1 MQFTRE
7 SSVSWISC
15 FHERVM
21 MIVIWCCVCL
31 VFHLN
36 FYSTM
41 PDGKTDSICKK
52 PCGCTGWWAKVTGQ
66 TYHFVC
72 FGRISPPVTSLW
84 KMHLHLPTAPC
95 FFHQMP
101 LLGLSLRCDWRRHPW
116 QEGSFPVWG
125 WMGLPAVPPR
135 FHVWRSGNKVEV
147 CRCWSQLLL
156 RADERFLELV
166 PDDESLLW
174 YREMHRKIVHS
185 PCPLFASW
193 MHWRLLILS
202 STWLRSEL
210 HRRLWMSHG
219 WSPAEAVS

>member
-1 MQFTRE
+1 MGRQTAFVKALWLRWVMGQSNRSDLPFCLYRWDFSSCDLTVE
-7 SSVSWISC
+7 S
-15 FHERVM
+15 
-21 MIVIWCCVCL
+21 
-31 VFHLN
+31 
-36 FYSTM
+36 
-41 PDGKTDSICKK
+41 P
-52 PCGCTGWWAKVTGQ
+52 
-66 TYHFVC
+66 
-72 FGRISPPVTSLW
+72 
-84 KMHLHLPTAPC
+84 LHLPTAPC

-116 QEGSFPVWG
+116 QEESFPVRG
-125 WMGLPAVPPR
+125 WMGLPAIPPR
-135 FHVWRSGNKVEV
+135 FYVWRSGNKVEV

-156 RADERFLELV
+156 RADERFLEPV